1 MSGTDAAPYGADEVA
16 SALRELGLLAA
27 GEGAHID
34 PLSGGVSSDVFGVC
48 TRRGGAFVIKRS
60 IPKLRVRADWRAPVE
75 RDAVEVAWL
84 KAVREVDP
92 RLAPEVVAWSAERHL
107 FVMPW
112 LDPAAYPVWK
122 QEMAAGHVSPAFA
135 ARVGEDLARVHGAMA
150 GRADIAARFPSD
162 ENFIALRIDP
172 FFYYTADRH
181 PDVAPRLRSLAA
193 GVLERRAALIWGDA
207 SPKNILV
214 GPAGPVFL
222 DAETAVIGDPAFDL
236 AFCLTHLLLKTVW
249 LAANATSVIESFESL
264 RDAYLAGMTF
274 EPAEALSRRAA
285 ALIPAL
291 LLARIDGKSPTGYL
305 NAAQDEEVRRRAK
318 ALLAR
323 DDLNL
328 DALPA
333 VWRGFEA
340 A

>member
-1 MSGTDAAPYGADEVA
+1 MNGADAASHDADEVVC
-16 SALRELGLLAA
+16 ALCELGLLAL
-27 GEGAHID
+27 GEGARIKS
-34 PLSGGVSSDVFGVC
+34 LTGGVSSDVFAVRTG
-48 TRRGGAFVIKRS
+48 RGHAFVVKRS
-60 IPKLRVRADWRAPVE
+60 ISKLRVTADWRAPVD

-92 RLAPEVVAWSAERHL
+92 QLAPEVIAWSPERHL

-122 QEMAAGHVSPAFA
+122 LEMAAGRVSPAFA
-135 ARVGEDLARVHGAMA
+135 ARVGDELARVHNAMA
-150 GRADIAARFPSD
+150 GMPDMAARFPGD

-172 FFYYTADRH
+172 FFTYAADRH
-181 PDVAPRLRSLAA
+181 PDVAPRLHALAE
-193 GVLERRAALIWGDA
+193 GILERRTTLIWGDA

-236 AFCLTHLLLKTVW
+236 AFCLTHLLLKTIW
-249 LAANATSVIESFESL
+249 LAVNAKGLIESFESV
-264 RDAYLAGMTF
+264 RDAYLARIAF
-274 EPAEALSRRAA
+274 EPAEALSSRAA
-285 ALIPAL
+285 ALTGAL
-291 LLARIDGKSPTGYL
+291 LLARVDGKSPAGYL
-305 NAAQDEEVRRRAK
+305 DAVQDEEVRRRAK

-323 DDLNL
+323 DDLDL
-328 DALPA
+328 FALPA
-333 VWRGFEA
+333 VWRGFVA